1 MSAVSPSLDVRVL
14 DLGEMTVMGLDGDL
28 VAETAGQ
35 LTAEVDR
42 ALARSASTIVLDL
55 SLVERI
61 DGAASPALVDAA
73 RTVHEHDGRLVMRH
87 PSSSTRAV
95 LDLTGASAVLEFT
108 D

>member
-1 MSAVSPSLDVRVL
+1 MSVAPPSLDVRVL
-14 DLGEMTVMGLDGDL
+14 DLGDMTVVGLDGDL

-42 ALARSASTIVLDL
+42 ALARASSTIVLDL
-55 SLVERI
+55 SLLERI
-61 DGAASPALVDAA
+61 DRDVSPALVDAA
-73 RTVHEHDGRLVMRH
+73 RMVQAHDARLVMRH

-95 LDLTGASAVLEFT
+95 LDLTGASGVLEFT